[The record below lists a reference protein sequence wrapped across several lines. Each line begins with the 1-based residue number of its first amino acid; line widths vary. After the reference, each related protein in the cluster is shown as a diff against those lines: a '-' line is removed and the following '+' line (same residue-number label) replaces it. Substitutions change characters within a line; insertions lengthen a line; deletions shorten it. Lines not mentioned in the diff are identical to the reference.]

1 MIKIAIDGPSGAG
14 KSTLSKRI
22 ARELGFIYIDT
33 GAMYRAAGLHCIRK
47 DIKIKEDS
55 YKAADEVEK
64 ITIDIAHSQDGGQK
78 VFLNGEDV
86 TDKIRTPEVSIA
98 ASDVSAIKRVRLRLV
113 EIQRE
118 LARNNNVLM
127 DGRDIGTYVLPDAD
141 VKIFLTA
148 SSEERAKRRY
158 KELLEKGQKC
168 EYEDVLKD
176 MLYRDKN
183 DSSREFAPLKA
194 AEDAIT
200 VDTTGNSFD
209 ESLDFLLNLI
219 KQKCKF

>member
-118 LARNNNVLM
+118 LARNNNV
-127 DGRDIGTYVLPDAD
+127 
-141 VKIFLTA
+141 
-148 SSEERAKRRY
+148 
-158 KELLEKGQKC
+158 
-168 EYEDVLKD
+168 
-176 MLYRDKN
+176 
-183 DSSREFAPLKA
+183 
-194 AEDAIT
+194 
-200 VDTTGNSFD
+200 
-209 ESLDFLLNLI
+209 
-219 KQKCKF
+219 